1 MDKLKQ
7 VVSLRGVK
15 DGYQLRIEAEAA
27 FKEILEQ
34 LESLLKKINNEQKN
48 EKKDTEDTEDT
59 KDANEER
66 IPLFVE
72 TGNRLMTE
80 KEKEKITSIVKSH
93 SQFDIQSFNA
103 EVVTIEKAY
112 DWHEKNSLQLKMD
125 TVRSG
130 QVMDLPG
137 DVLLIGNINPG
148 GVLRA
153 AGSIFI
159 IGELRGIAHAG
170 FEGDE
175 EAVVVADYQH
185 ASQVRLA
192 DQVHVL
198 EEKETPTANYEVAY
212 INESKNVNFEPVDN
226 LKKIRPALGELT
238 GRLL

>member
-1 MDKLKQ
+1 MKQ

-48 EKKDTEDTEDT
+48 EDEKETT
-59 KDANEER
+59 KER

-93 SQFDIQSFNA
+93 SQFDIQSFSA

-112 DWHEKNSLQLKMD
+112 DWHEKNSLQLKME

-153 AGSIFI
+153 SGSIFI

-170 FEGDE
+170 FEGNE

-198 EEKETPTANYEVAY
+198 EEREALTANYEVAY